1 MSEETIINKIKT
13 DAKQK
18 QEAIIKEAEKEA
30 KRIKNDATKNAKKQ
44 AEEILHKGKQQ
55 AENQKKILISQA
67 HQNAKRDE
75 MNAKEE
81 IIETCFDNAMKTLQ
95 QLDENKYKDL
105 VKQLMIKGHKQIP
118 GTCTVKTSKSVD
130 KNIAED
136 LGLKV
141 TGSISASGGIILT
154 SEEGTISVD
163 NTFEGI
169 LKREKHRIRVN
180 VGKLLFDTTD

>member
-1 MSEETIINKIKT
+1 
-13 DAKQK
+13 
-18 QEAIIKEAEKEA
+18 
-30 KRIKNDATKNAKKQ
+30 
-44 AEEILHKGKQQ
+44 
-55 AENQKKILISQA
+55 
-67 HQNAKRDE
+67 

-81 IIETCFDNAMKTLQ
+81 IIETCFDNAIKALQ

-105 VKQLMIKGHKQIP
+105 VKQLMIQGQNQIP
-118 GTCTVKTSKSVD
+118 GTCTVKTSKNVD
-130 KNIAED
+130 KKIAEG
-136 LGLKV
+136 LGIKV

-180 VGKLLFDTTD
+180 VGKLLFESTD